1 MQIRLAG
8 RPRCLRVLPLCVATL
23 VAVCSLPAQAASGP
37 LSGQT
42 TITEPA
48 PQPGDFMGIGGGQN
62 AVALSADG
70 LTTLI
75 SVTDA
80 KIDGY
85 DGAGRV
91 YVYHFAAGQWTLG
104 ETIDDPDPANDL
116 EFGDALALDA
126 DGTVALIGSP
136 SAVSGH
142 ANAGKAYLFT
152 LSGGQWSKTHAFDDP
167 PATFGDFFS
176 DTSVALSAD
185 GKTAVIGAYF
195 TTVSGHGGAGEGY
208 IYQQSGGNWN
218 LVASIPNPNP
228 GSFMSDNFGMAVAVS
243 GDGKSAL
250 FSGDDTAFLYTLSG
264 GIWTQTH
271 EFDDPDLN
279 TGNEFS
285 GSLALSHDGLTAVLA
300 DPVLPVV
307 GSSVSGKAYIF
318 HFSGGSWNLAHAF
331 ANPDHGSLGAFGYP
345 LTVSAD
351 GLSVLIGS
359 RPTVSGHPDAGKA
372 YYYTLSKGSW
382 SLAKTLVDPS
392 PANND
397 RFGSSGVALSG
408 DGSVA
413 FIDASGKAVNKPQG
427 IYGKAYVYQPASD
440 LSSGGSSGGGSSGG
454 GGGGSSGGYSSG
466 GGGGTLDILLVLVL
480 LGVHRHR
487 SGKRWSPSH

>member
-1 MQIRLAG
+1 MQTYLEFGG
-8 RPRCLRVLPLCVATL
+8 RACLRILCLSVAFLASPTH
-23 VAVCSLPAQAASGP
+23 AATGP

-42 TITEPA
+42 TITEPT
-48 PQPGDFMGIGGGQN
+48 PLPGDFMGSGGGQN

-70 LTTLI
+70 LTALI
-75 SVTDA
+75 AVTDA
-80 KIDGY
+80 NIGGHDA
-85 DGAGRV
+85 AGRV

-104 ETIDDPDPANDL
+104 ETIDDPDPSNDL

-142 ANAGKAYLFT
+142 PNAGKAYVFT
-152 LSGGQWSKTHAFDDP
+152 FSGGQWSKTQEFDDP
-167 PATFGDFFS
+167 AAAFGDFFS

-195 TTVSGHGGAGEGY
+195 TTVAGHGGAGEGY
-208 IYQQSGGNWN
+208 IYNQSGGTWS

-228 GSFMSDNFGMAVAVS
+228 SPGFMSSDFGHAVAVS
-243 GDGKSAL
+243 ADGQSAL
-250 FSGDDTAFLYTLSG
+250 FSNDDKAFLYTLSG
-264 GIWTQTH
+264 GTWSQAH

-279 TGNEFS
+279 TGNGFG
-285 GSLALSHDGLTAVLA
+285 GSLALSSDGLTAVLA
-300 DPVLPVV
+300 DAVLPVV

-318 HFSGGSWNLAHAF
+318 HSSGGTWSLAASF
-331 ANPDHGSLGAFGYP
+331 PNPDHGSLGAFGYP

-359 RPTVSGHPDAGKA
+359 RSSVNGHANAGKA
-372 YYYTLSKGSW
+372 YYYTLSKGTW
-382 SLAKTLVDPS
+382 SLAKTLLDPS
-392 PANND
+392 PTAND
-397 RFGSSGVALSG
+397 DFSSSGLALSA

-413 FIDASGKAVNKPQG
+413 FIDAGGKAVDKTEG
-427 IYGKAYVYQPASD
+427 IYGKAYIYQPASE

-454 GGGGSSGGYSSG
+454 GSGGSGGGYSSG
-466 GGGGTLDILLVLVL
+466 GGGALDLLLVVTLF
-480 LGVHRHR
+480 GVIRLR
-487 SGKRWSPSH
+487 SLKR